1 MLKLYEFHLDTAIS
15 VVGVYPQYSISSE
28 EIYRS
33 GKRDFRYNRAFAPFP
48 DDVYLP
54 VFRMEPHARITD
66 YMNREAFSLVVSEKI
81 LGILQ
86 KMHCDDPQIFKIK
99 LETPGGILDYYLFHL
114 YKPLDDNA
122 FFDWS
127 QSVFYKEHKGIYTRV
142 QYQNSEQRYNGGG
155 GWPEKV
161 YTRAMEAPFDVFQF
175 RHFGLGAYYFSER
188 FKQEIEAANIKGV
201 YFQELRFYQNG
212 E

>member
-1 MLKLYEFHLDTAIS
+1 MLKLYEFHLDAAIS
-15 VVGVYPQYSISSE
+15 IVGVYPQYSIDSA

-33 GKRDFRYNRAFAPFP
+33 GKRDFRYNQVFAPFP

-99 LETPGGILDYYLFHL
+99 VEYRKEILDYYLFHV
-114 YKPLDDNA
+114 YKPLDDNL
-122 FFDWS
+122 FFDWKR
-127 QSVFYKEHKGIYTRV
+127 SVFYKEHQGIHSRA

-155 GWPEKV
+155 GRPEKV
-161 YTRAMEAPFDVFQF
+161 YTLLDEAPFDIFRF
-175 RHFGLGAYYFSER
+175 RHFGLGTYYFSER

-201 YFQELRFYQNG
+201 YFQELRFYQN
-212 E
+212 EE